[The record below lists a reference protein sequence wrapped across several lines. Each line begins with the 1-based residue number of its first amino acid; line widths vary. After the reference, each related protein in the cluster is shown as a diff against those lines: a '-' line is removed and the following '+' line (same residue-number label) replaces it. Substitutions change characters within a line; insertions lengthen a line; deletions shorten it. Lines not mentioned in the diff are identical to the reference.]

1 MNAPRCRDEDY
12 IQFLLAT
19 PKACSAT
26 EAARVQPL
34 RPDAPAHDA
43 FTRLLHRLEPAPEAL
58 WEEVRPLVRR
68 DGGVLVIDDTTL
80 DKPHARHIQLVTR
93 HRSGE
98 HWRVVQGIDLITVAW
113 TDGDRVY
120 PTDYRLDHKHA
131 DGKTKNDHFRDLLAA
146 AAERGFRPECVLFD
160 GWYCG
165 LENLKAVRGYG
176 WKFLARMT
184 GNRRA
189 RLDRGAPRRVDE
201 QPIAAAGTIVH
212 LPGFGLVKVF
222 RIVATDGD
230 TQHWVTND
238 LEMGE
243 LERLTYAERAWAIEE
258 YHRGIKQHCGAERC
272 QVRLG
277 RAQRVHI
284 GLALRAFVRLE
295 WHRYRTGISWFEAK
309 AQVVRDA
316 VRRYLEAP
324 LYRLPETS
332 TA

>member
-1 MNAPRCRDEDY
+1 MNASRCRDEDY

-19 PKACSAT
+19 PRACSAT

-43 FTRLLHRLEPAPEAL
+43 FTRLLHRLEPDPQTL
-58 WEEVRPLVRR
+58 WQEVRPLIRR
-68 DGGVLVIDDTTL
+68 RAGVLVFDDTTL
-80 DKPHARHIQLVTR
+80 DKPHAHHIQLVTR
-93 HRSGE
+93 HWSGK
-98 HWRVVQGIDLITVAW
+98 HWAVVQGINLITALW
-113 TDGDRVY
+113 TDGDRMY
-120 PTDYRLDHKHA
+120 PTDYRLYHKLA
-131 DGKTKNDHFRDLLAA
+131 DGKTKNDHFRGLLAA
-146 AAERGFRPECVLFD
+146 AHERGFEPECVLFD
-160 GWYCG
+160 SWYCG

-176 WKFLARMT
+176 WRFLARMT
-184 GNRRA
+184 GNRRV
-189 RLDRGAPRRVDE
+189 RLDHGAPLRVDE
-201 QPIAAAGTIVH
+201 QPLAAGGTIVY

-238 LEMGE
+238 LRMDE
-243 LERLTYAERAWAIEE
+243 LERLALAERAWAIEE

-309 AQVVRDA
+309 AQVVREA

-324 LYRLPETS
+324 LYRLPES
-332 TA
+332 